1 MNVINPRILYK
12 DLDPETLIIDL
23 ISPPELNIVIELV
36 TLICVA
42 DTWHDLDNLLKLLLA
57 TKGIVGMVTNP
68 ITPEVFRRSREW
80 TNKEITAS
88 IGVHLMLIWFL

>member
-23 ISPPELNIVIELV
+23 ISPPELYIVIELV

-57 TKGIVGMVTNP
+57 TKGIVGMVTYP
-68 ITPEVFRRSREW
+68 ITPEVFRRSRE
-80 TNKEITAS
+80 
-88 IGVHLMLIWFL
+88 